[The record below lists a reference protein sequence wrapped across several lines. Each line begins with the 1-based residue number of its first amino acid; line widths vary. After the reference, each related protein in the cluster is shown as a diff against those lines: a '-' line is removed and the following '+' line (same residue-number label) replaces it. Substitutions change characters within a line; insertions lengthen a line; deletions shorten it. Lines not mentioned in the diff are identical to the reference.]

1 MRTGCANQR
10 PYGGSPA
17 IGVAAGTANC
27 ALHACKRCDEARSQ
41 AKISED
47 ALLEV
52 PAMHR
57 RPKML
62 LTTALVV
69 AASISVAQER
79 YRSPDPDVM
88 ARLSYDNSGVVQQE
102 DVRHVCIAV
111 SRDGEYRI
119 VRSLPAVI
127 ETTKGK
133 CRIT

>member
-1 MRTGCANQR
+1 
-10 PYGGSPA
+10 
-17 IGVAAGTANC
+17 
-27 ALHACKRCDEARSQ
+27 
-41 AKISED
+41 
-47 ALLEV
+47 
-52 PAMHR
+52 MHR